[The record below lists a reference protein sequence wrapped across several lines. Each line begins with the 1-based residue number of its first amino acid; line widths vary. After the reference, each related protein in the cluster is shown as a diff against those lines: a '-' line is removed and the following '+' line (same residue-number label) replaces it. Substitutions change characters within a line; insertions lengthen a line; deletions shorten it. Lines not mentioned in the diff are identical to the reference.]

1 MTDQPAPP
9 APGWYADPYREA
21 PLRWWDGTQWTAQL
35 GGAARGVTGTLGG
48 AGRRPLARDTP
59 VYTVWIW
66 LVVLLPLVS
75 ILLPLVTNPFSGF
88 AHFVQTVETSA
99 RPTPQDLLQLYSPAF
114 LIDALVGWII
124 LAATIVSACL
134 DYRELGRR
142 GVERP
147 FHWAWSFLSP
157 AVYVI
162 GRSVIARHVAPRR
175 GLVPIWVLIAVFGVS
190 LIVTGTL
197 MAEVASSILHSI
209 PGSGVGA

>member
-1 MTDQPAPP
+1 MSDQNVG
-9 APGWYADPYREA
+9 PGWYPDPYRQA

-35 GGAARGVTGTLGG
+35 GGAASTSAAFGV
-48 AGRRPLARDTP
+48 AGRRQLAQETP

-75 ILLPLVTNPFSGF
+75 ILMLLVTNPFSGY
-88 AHFVQTVETSA
+88 AHFMQTVETSG
-99 RPTPQDLLQLYSPAF
+99 RPTTQDLLQLYNPVF

-124 LAATIVSACL
+124 VAATIVCAWL

-142 GVERP
+142 GVERS

-162 GRSVIARHVAPRR
+162 GRSVIVRHVAPRR

-190 LIVTGTL
+190 FIVTGTL
-197 MAEVASSILHSI
+197 VAELTSSILHSI